1 MNDLDEL
8 RGWEAG
14 APPLDDETRH
24 RARIR
29 LFAAMNERPAAV
41 RPAAARPP
49 GRRPV
54 LRIALAGLVTAAV
67 AGTVLV
73 TVDGGNEGQQ
83 ARPPAGSSPNV
94 ANVAVTKV
102 LNGAAAW
109 EREHEKQTV
118 VPRDDQ
124 FLYSK
129 RIIKETERKTGE
141 VRTYTDE
148 MWDSV
153 DGSQRSL
160 SMELGKIMWEEPL
173 GKGEGVWPPRR
184 WDELKKLPTDPRK
197 LVPAIVSMGTSDK
210 RISELTKDERWQA
223 YFLLGELLK
232 APALP
237 EGLRAAAYE
246 GLALVPGVKT
256 VEGVEDSAGRA
267 GVGIAYPGH
276 FKGRYLIFDAKSH
289 EFLGF
294 RDERISRDG
303 KKTYVQLSHTVEW
316 AVVDRVRQRP

>member
-1 MNDLDEL
+1 MNELDEL

-14 APPLDDETRH
+14 APPLDDDTRH

-29 LFAAMNERPAAV
+29 LFAAMNEQPAAV
-41 RPAAARPP
+41 RPLR
-49 GRRPV
+49 RRPV

-67 AGTVLV
+67 AATVLV
-73 TVDGGNEGQQ
+73 AVDGTEEGQQ
-83 ARPPAGSSPNV
+83 AKPPADSSPNV
-94 ANVAVTKV
+94 ANVAAVKV
-102 LNGAAAW
+102 LSGAAAW
-109 EREHEKQTV
+109 ERKHEKQTV

-124 FLYSK
+124 FIYSK
-129 RIIKETERKTGE
+129 RIIKETEERTGE

-153 DGSQRSL
+153 DGSRRSL
-160 SMELGKIMWEEPL
+160 TMELGKIMWEEPM
-173 GKGEGVWPPRR
+173 GEGEGVWPPRR
-184 WDELKKLPTDPRK
+184 WDELKKLPTDPEK

-210 RISELTKDERWQA
+210 PVSAFTKDDRWQA

-232 APALP
+232 APTLP

-256 VEGVEDSAGRA
+256 VEGVEDSAGRT
-267 GVGIAYPGH
+267 GVGVAYPGH

-294 RDERISRDG
+294 RDERVSRDG

-316 AVVDRVRQRP
+316 AIVDKVRQRP